1 MTNKSQAPNPKQTKC
16 HCERS
21 EAIPSMK
28 QRDCFPRALGVAM
41 SVCLLFG
48 ILNITP
54 VFAQVYKGVEADR
67 LVTGSEMVRFEKED
81 ASSVP
86 VYVKLNTEATI
97 SFSQFSSKVRPI
109 LKMRTQDNLQLKR
122 SEKDRLDYTHYRY
135 QQIYK
140 GFPVEGGIYIAH
152 VKDDGVVS
160 INGKFFEQL
169 NVDCYPTSSE
179 PQALNKALQ
188 YVNALQYKWE
198 IGAEENDIKFI
209 LADPTAT
216 YFPKAELVLAPVG
229 GNYAVS
235 NNFRLAYKFDIY
247 AHDPLSRQY
256 VFVDAKN
263 GDIIWTLNRIHH
275 TDSTGTAIT
284 RYSGSQTITTDYTGS
299 DFRLRETTRGSG
311 IRTYD
316 MERGFNYGNAVD
328 FTDDDNVWNNVNANQ
343 DEVATDAHWGAA
355 ITYDYYYNNYGRNS
369 YNNNGTAI
377 LSYVHYKP
385 PGPPGGGYNNA
396 FWDGS
401 RMTYGDGDGIIFTP
415 LTSLDVCGHE
425 ITHGVISYTAN
436 LDYSYQSGALSES
449 FSDVFGT
456 AIEFYAKPDSANWL
470 IGDEITINGLGI
482 RSMADPNA
490 YGDPDTYLGTY
501 WYTGSGDNGG
511 VHTNSGVQN
520 YWFYLLSVGG
530 TGTNDLG
537 NSYSLAGIG
546 IDKAAQI
553 AYRTLTRYLTNT
565 SQYADARFYS
575 IRSAIDLFGDCSQ
588 EVIQTTNGWY
598 AVGVG
603 STYTPN
609 PLSVSFTASS
619 TTYCDV
625 PVTIQFKN
633 NILGAD
639 SMLWR
644 FGDGSTS
651 NEANP
656 CHTYTEFADYNV
668 KLIAYGDACSNGIDS
683 LTLDAVVQLD
693 SENACD
699 LLLPS
704 DGQGCKQTA
713 DTGFLYDAG
722 GAAGNYADNKV
733 SWVTIEHP
741 QATSLTLTFSSFNYE
756 LNYDYLYIYDGP
768 TTSSPLIGAY
778 TGSSLPNGGSVSA
791 SGNALTLKHFSDPS
805 ITAAGFALNWAF
817 IGIPLPIELLSFEAR
832 LSGEVINLVWTTASE
847 TNNDYFTVERSKNGL
862 DFEDI
867 IKVDGAGTSQRGITY
882 LAVDDNPPL
891 FPLNK
896 GGQGVVYYRL
906 KQTDYDETFTYSK
919 IVAINLEASASALAI
934 DQIYPT
940 NAHTQVNRISSAI
953 IIRESSGYSTP
964 PTTTCIHRNYF
975 CDAILTKKRWITCGK
990 RYPKYNSIV
999 SRRTISMGWVFKIR
1013 QWTTITEIPRP
1024 TNASGVRLIHEI
1036 DCKPIFKRFKTGST
1050 LCIGIEPCYNKK

>member
-1 MTNKSQAPNPKQTKC
+1 MTNKSQAPNHKHQITNK
-16 HCERS
+16 S
-21 EAIPSMK
+21 QISNV
-28 QRDCFPRALGVAM
+28 CFGNWNLFVIWI
-41 SVCLLFG
+41 LLFG
-48 ILNITP
+48 ILNLN
-54 VFAQVYKGVEADR
+54 AQVYKGMEADR
-67 LVTGSEMVRFEKED
+67 LVTGSEMVRFKKED
-81 ASSVP
+81 PSSVP
-86 VYVKLNTEATI
+86 VYVKLNAEATI

-135 QQIYK
+135 QQVYK

-160 INGKFFEQL
+160 INGKFFEEL
-169 NVDCYPTSSE
+169 NIDCHPTISE
-179 PQALNKALQ
+179 TQAFSKALQ

-198 IGAEENDIKFI
+198 IGAEENNIKFI
-209 LADPTAT
+209 LADPAAT
-216 YFPKAELVLAPVG
+216 YFPKAELVLAPVE
-229 GNYAVS
+229 GNYATN
-235 NNFRLAYKFDIY
+235 NNFRLVYKFDIY

-284 RYSGSQTITTDYTGS
+284 RYSGSQTIAADYTGS
-299 DFRLRETTRGSG
+299 DFRLRETTRGNG

-316 MERGFNYGNAVD
+316 MERKSNYGNAVD
-328 FTDDDNVWNNVNANQ
+328 FTDADNFWNNVNANQ

-355 ITYDYYYNNYGRNS
+355 MTYDYYYNNYGRNS
-369 YNNNGTAI
+369 YNDAGASL
-377 LSYVHYKP
+377 LSYVHFRP
-385 PGPPGGGYNNA
+385 NGPPGGYNNA
-396 FWDGS
+396 FWDG
-401 RMTYGDGDGIIFTP
+401 RKMTYGDGDGITFTP

-425 ITHGVISYTAN
+425 ITHGVTTYTAN
-436 LDYSYQSGALSES
+436 LNYSYESGALSES

-456 AIEFYAKPDSANWL
+456 AIEFYAKPDSANWI
-470 IGDEITINGLGI
+470 IGDEITVNGLGI

-490 YGDPDTYLGTY
+490 YGDPDTYLGTN
-501 WYTGSGDNGG
+501 WYTGPGDNGG

-530 TGTNDLG
+530 AGTNDLG
-537 NSYSLAGIG
+537 NSYSLTGIG
-546 IDKAAQI
+546 IDKAGQI

-575 IRSAIDLFGDCSQ
+575 IQSAIDLFGDCSQ
-588 EVIQTTNGWY
+588 EVIQTTNAWY

-603 STYTPN
+603 SSYTPN
-609 PLSVSFTASS
+609 SLSVSFTATP

-668 KLIAYGDACSNGIDS
+668 TLIAYGDACSNGIDS
-683 LTLDAVVQLD
+683 LTLDAVVQLASD
-693 SENACD
+693 NACN

-722 GAAGNYADNKV
+722 GSSGNYGDNKV

-741 QATSLTLTFSSFNYE
+741 EATSLTLTFSSFSYE

-768 TTSSPLIGAY
+768 TTSSPLIGGY
-778 TGSSLPNGGSVSA
+778 TGSSLPNGGSISS
-791 SGNALTLKHFSDPS
+791 SGNTLTLKHYSDPS
-805 ITAAGFALNWAF
+805 ITAAGFALSWAF
-817 IGIPLPIELLSFEAR
+817 LGIPLPIELLSFEAKI
-832 LSGEVINLVWTTASE
+832 SGEVINLVWTTASE

-867 IKVDGAGTSQRGITY
+867 IKMDGAGTSGRGITY
-882 LAVDDNPPL
+882 LAVDDNPLP
-891 FPLNK
+891 N
-896 GGQGVVYYRL
+896 VSYYRL
-906 KQTDYDETFTYSK
+906 KQTDYDGTFTYSK
-919 IVAINLEASASALAI
+919 IVAVNLRASTSSFAI
-934 DQIYPT
+934 DQIYPIFT
-940 NAHTQVNRISSAI
+940 
-953 IIRESSGYSTP
+953 Y
-964 PTTTCIHRNYF
+964 
-975 CDAILTKKRWITCGK
+975 
-990 RYPKYNSIV
+990 RYHN
-999 SRRTISMGWVFKIR
+999 
-1013 QWTTITEIPRP
+1013 
-1024 TNASGVRLIHEI
+1024 
-1036 DCKPIFKRFKTGST
+1036 
-1050 LCIGIEPCYNKK
+1050 